1 MQPFFDSPD
10 DETVQ
15 EICMIAPTE
24 QLARKARG
32 IIEKRGNPIDVFV
45 CNRKGDGPGSVTSP
59 EDIVN
64 LASSLQQRGAKLF
77 LSRKGT
83 QQIVE
88 RALGIQVVGLNNT
101 LTDYMK
107 MILDNQVGGGLIA
120 FFSYGALSDEVML
133 MCEMLRIRAKNYIFS
148 SPEDS
153 YDAVA
158 AAVADGA
165 TYGIGGAWT
174 SVPAAAGG
182 LPHAILENS
191 SESIVNALDV
201 ALQIRAIQRE
211 EAVKQRQ
218 FKTRMEMYQAVLNA
232 THDAII
238 SVNEQGTVQVV
249 NPVAERIIG
258 KSACDLLGHPIEEV
272 LPNTKL
278 PEVLRT
284 GRPQT
289 NQIMQFGKTLT
300 NTNRL
305 PILVDNDV
313 RGVVATFQDI
323 RQLQTTEQK
332 IRLKLHEKGLVAKY
346 TFADILGASPAILS
360 TIQIAKSYATSSAA
374 VLIHGETGVGKEL
387 FAQSIHNRSSRRNGP
402 FVALNCAAVANNL
415 LESELFGYE
424 EGAFTGASRGGREG
438 LFELSHGGTIFLDEI
453 GEISTETQVALLRV
467 LQEKEIRR
475 VGGSRVIP
483 VDVRV
488 ITATNRDLIE
498 EILKKRFRED
508 LYYRLNVLDLEIPP
522 LRERGRDVEILG
534 LHFFKKL
541 SGTTASERHKRF
553 LEILNQVGQYDW
565 YGNIRE
571 LQNFAERV
579 HILLKNGAET
589 FDVMTE
595 MMRRRSL
602 APAAQPSPGKSD
614 EHERQAIAAALAAYP
629 NSVEEAARSLGCS
642 RQTLWRKM
650 KKFGLSR

>member
-1 MQPFFDSPD
+1 MQPLFDSPD
-10 DETVQ
+10 GEAVQ

-45 CNRKGDGPGSVTSP
+45 CNGTGDGPDSVASP
-59 EDIVN
+59 EDIVH
-64 LASSLQQRGAKLF
+64 LVLSLQQRGAKLF

-83 QQIVE
+83 QQVVE
-88 RALGIQVVGLNNT
+88 NALGIQVVGLNNT

-107 MILDNQVGGGLIA
+107 MILERQVGSGLIA

-133 MCEMLRIRAKNYIFS
+133 MCEMLHIRAKNYTFT

-153 YDAVA
+153 YDAVTA
-158 AAVADGA
+158 AMADGA

-174 SVPAAAGG
+174 SVAAAAGG

-218 FKTRMEMYQAVLNA
+218 LKTRMEMYQAVLNA

-258 KSACDLLGHPIEEV
+258 KSALELLGHPIEEV

-284 GRPQT
+284 GRSQT

-305 PILVDNDV
+305 PILVDSDV

-346 TFADILGASPAILS
+346 AFADILGASPAILS
-360 TIQIAKSYATSSAA
+360 TIQIAKSYAMSSAA

-387 FAQSIHNRSSRRNGP
+387 FAQSIHSGSSRRNGP

-438 LFELSHGGTIFLDEI
+438 LFELAHGGTIFLDEI
-453 GEISTETQVALLRV
+453 GEISVETQVALLRV

-541 SGTTASERHKRF
+541 SGSAASELHKRF
-553 LEILNQVGQYDW
+553 LEILHQVGRYDW

-579 HILLKNGAET
+579 YILLKNRAET
-589 FDVMTE
+589 FNIMTE

-602 APAAQPSPGKSD
+602 APAAQPDPCKND
-614 EHERQAIAAALAAYP
+614 EHERQAIAAALTAFP